1 MAFIGQSRA
10 WEWGRRAWEFYQAY
24 SQTAVHTAATAGLA
38 IFGVLVVV
46 DWRFAILAV
55 ISYLGPPLV
64 LSILMW
70 AAPSRGLESVTDKE
84 TGAGHEQQETVMERE
99 VSPSEAEKGSLTD
112 GNVGLDSDT
121 DNGGTDSD
129 TDSDDGDTDSDT
141 DSN

>member
-1 MAFIGQSRA
+1 MDQR
-10 WEWGRRAWEFYQAY
+10 WVWRRGKQVWEFYRAY

-64 LSILMW
+64 LSLLTW

-84 TGAGHEQQETVMERE
+84 TGAGHEQRGTVMERE
-99 VSPSEAEKGSLTD
+99 VSPSEAEKGSATD
-112 GNVGLDSDT
+112 GNVSF
-121 DNGGTDSD
+121 DSD

-141 DSN
+141 DSDDGDTDSNNN